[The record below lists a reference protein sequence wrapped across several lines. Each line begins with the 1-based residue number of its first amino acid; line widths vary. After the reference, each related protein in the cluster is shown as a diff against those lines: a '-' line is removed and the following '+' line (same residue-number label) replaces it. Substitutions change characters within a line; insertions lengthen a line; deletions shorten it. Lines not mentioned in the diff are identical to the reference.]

1 MSERGG
7 KIWHS
12 RPAALSVA
20 MSAQRHIAAWLA
32 ILGLYV
38 QLAAAGLCTAGLPVA
53 ADAAGLSSFPIC
65 HAQSGNHGSTP
76 TPGNPVPAH
85 QHECP
90 FCAVHCH
97 AAMVT
102 APSISVQHSTY
113 AVSLPA
119 DPASFIVPHVARF
132 SAGAPPRGPPALA

>member
-12 RPAALSVA
+12 RPAAR
-20 MSAQRHIAAWLA
+20 SAATPLRRHIAAWLA

-76 TPGNPVPAH
+76 TPGDPVPAH

-97 AAMVT
+97 AAMVM
-102 APSISVQHSTY
+102 APSISGQDSVY
-113 AVSLPA
+113 AVSPSAAPA
-119 DPASFIVPHVARF
+119 PIIVPHVARF
-132 SAGAPPRGPPALA
+132 PAGAPPRGPPASA